1 MEEYQTGGN
10 RNPFNYQKV
19 EQISR
24 DVSTTWIPLTTVADQ
39 LNLYGD
45 TSQDDFLYGLELA
58 SRMVIE
64 DYIGQSMFPCQYR
77 VYYNA
82 ASLSGT
88 PLSLDLPEVSQSIT
102 VDAVKY
108 WDSSNTLTTVATNQY
123 YYDDSGNKVVVES
136 LPTDLNTARTS
147 PVYCEYTVA
156 ASHLAD
162 YPVVQQAS
170 LLMLMHLYNNRSNTT
185 EKIVREIPFGVSSLL
200 RPYKS
205 LVL

>member
-1 MEEYQTGGN
+1 MEYQTGGN

-19 EQISR
+19 EQIGR

-45 TSQDDFLYGLELA
+45 TSQDDLLYGLELA

-82 ASLSGT
+82 GSLSGT
-88 PLSLDLPEVSQSIT
+88 PLTLDLPEVSQSIT

-108 WDSSNTLTTVATNQY
+108 WDASNTLQTVASNGY
-123 YYDDSGNKVVVES
+123 YYDDSGNKVVVAT
-136 LPTDLNTARTS
+136 LPTDLNTGRTS
-147 PVYCEYTVA
+147 PVYCEYTVD
-156 ASHLAD
+156 ASHLAN

-185 EKIVREIPFGVSSLL
+185 EKIMREIPFGVSSLL

>member
-1 MEEYQTGGN
+1 MEYQTGGN

-19 EQISR
+19 EQIGR

-45 TSQDDFLYGLELA
+45 TSQDDLLYGLELA

-82 ASLSGT
+82 GSLSGT
-88 PLSLDLPEVSQSIT
+88 PLTLDLPEVSQSVTI
-102 VDAVKY
+102 DAVKY
-108 WDSSNTLTTVATNQY
+108 WDASNTLQTVASNQY
-123 YYDDSGNKVVVES
+123 YYDDSGNKVVVAT
-136 LPTDLNTARTS
+136 LPTDLNTGRTS
-147 PVYCEYTVA
+147 PVYCEYTVD
-156 ASHLAD
+156 ASHLAN

-185 EKIVREIPFGVSSLL
+185 EKIIREIPFGVSSLL
-200 RPYKS
+200 RPYKD